1 MKNEIL
7 LSYIDVCTLAFQ
19 NNWTLDI
26 RPNDKKIICL
36 LNNQT
41 IAEFIEIGNCFFVKL
56 N

>member
-7 LSYIDVCTLAFQ
+7 FSYIDVCTLAFQ

-26 RPNDKKIICL
+26 RPNDKKIICSFD
-36 LNNQT
+36 NNT
-41 IAEFIEIGNCFFVKL
+41 VAEFVEIGNCIFIK